1 MLNII
6 AKTRV
11 IPRSLFL
18 TGVRVKTVQ
27 DYISGTFGLVFKGE
41 LQERVVA
48 LKVLYEV
55 KDHGNIVRRSV
66 DLTTSF
72 VELDFTKDFFPEAL
86 MWRSLNHKF
95 ILPFLGFYESQS
107 ISKLFL
113 VTPYMENGTLVQWRK
128 KTNPSIAEIEQL
140 VYFFFFGRNGNS
152 LQ

>member
-72 VELDFTKDFFPEAL
+72 VEFDFK
-86 MWRSLNHKF
+86 
-95 ILPFLGFYESQS
+95 
-107 ISKLFL
+107 
-113 VTPYMENGTLVQWRK
+113 
-128 KTNPSIAEIEQL
+128 
-140 VYFFFFGRNGNS
+140 GRFARGIDVAIP
-152 LQ
+152 